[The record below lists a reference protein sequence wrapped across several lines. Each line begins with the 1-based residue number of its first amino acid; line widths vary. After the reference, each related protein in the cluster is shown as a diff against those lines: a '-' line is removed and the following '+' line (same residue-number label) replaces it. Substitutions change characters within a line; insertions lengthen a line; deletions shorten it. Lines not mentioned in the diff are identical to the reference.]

1 MVDETDGIE
10 EAIEGQMR
18 LVITAAAQAG
28 ERLARMREDTL
39 RRAQA
44 TSEREARELQSRFA
58 AEQRTVRADLSAVQ
72 RSDWWENATPERI
85 AQAYESAVAW
95 REEEP
100 EAARAEERIVDEL
113 RTRHGITPDQ
123 LRAQVAAERG
133 ETTPARYVLTEG
145 HDDRT
150 TAREISRDDALALID
165 RTPRAGDLTPTRRQ
179 QFDDMRGWTGKDR
192 DVDLAIAAKFP
203 QLMTESHLD
212 VVRRT
217 ETLDHEAAARQREGQ
232 FPTSSFEGEGWV
244 RGSTSKENALKT
256 IEGIPADTEIPNPRD
271 ASYYGPLSDVQRWG
285 GRDPDVDLAIAEKW
299 PALLSEEQLAA
310 VQQALAERERNS
322 ERREREEAAALMADA
337 TAEEDRAQDRN
348 ADRPDRP
355 ALAEEHEQRAENAR
369 EEAGTKYDSAE
380 RRASTAAELE
390 TQGHDHETVA
400 RQMRADVSQAEPA
413 TEATNGSR
421 APRARKGRGRAGT
434 TRQRERGGLSR

>member
-18 LVITAAAQAG
+18 LLVTAAAQAG
-28 ERLARMREDTL
+28 DRLARMREDAL

-72 RSDWWENATPERI
+72 RSDWWEKATPERI

-100 EAARAEERIVDEL
+100 EAARAEGRIVDEL

-133 ETTPARYVLTEG
+133 EQGPARYILTEG
-145 HDDRT
+145 YDDQKT
-150 TAREISRDDALALID
+150 TRDITRDDALAVID
-165 RTPRAGDLTPTRRQ
+165 RTPRAGDLTPSRRQ
-179 QFDDMRGWTGKDR
+179 QFEDMRGWIGQDQ

-203 QLMTESHLD
+203 QIMTEEQRD
-212 VVRRT
+212 AVRRAEVQQQT
-217 ETLDHEAAARQREGQ
+217 AA
-232 FPTSSFEGEGWV
+232 TSDADKPFELSYTIDENTTG
-244 RGSTSKENALKT
+244 TSKYSKDEALAVVDRV
-256 IEGIPADTEIPNPRD
+256 PATQLDYFERGFPQWI
-271 ASYYGPLSDVQRWG
+271 GK
-285 GRDPDVDLAIAEKW
+285 DPDVDRALADKFGEFM
-299 PALLSEEQLAA
+299 PEQQLARLR
-310 VQQALAERERNS
+310 QAQAEQEGAN
-322 ERREREEAAALMADA
+322 ERRDQAEAAALMAEA
-337 TAEEDRAQDRN
+337 TAEEDRAQDHRE
-348 ADRPDRP
+348 DRPDRP
-355 ALAEEHEQRAENAR
+355 ALAAEHEQRADSAR

-380 RRASTAAELE
+380 RRASTAADLE
-390 TQGHDHETVA
+390 SQGHDHETVA
-400 RQMRADVSQAEPA
+400 RQMRADVSQGAPA
-413 TEATNGSR
+413 TEATKGSR

-434 TRQRERGGLSR
+434 SKQRERGGLSR